1 MHTSQKAIHIFFQTG
16 KKINYFTG
24 RYGPLCADCAKLQR
38 EHCVPVPFKEQMS
51 IFFFSFL
58 YSDPSCYFSISAVIF
73 RLTEKAKLGEASAK
87 DGEEVPRLDN
97 ASLYAVPETNC
108 ANTTATVQ

>member
-1 MHTSQKAIHIFFQTG
+1 MD
-16 KKINYFTG
+16 
-24 RYGPLCADCAKLQR
+24 RY
-38 EHCVPVPFKEQMS
+38 VPTVRSYKENTVSRCLLKSRCQF
-51 IFFFSFL
+51 FFFSFL

-108 ANTTATVQ
+108 ANTTATVQWVRY